1 MMCPTIVTMSGE
13 GWRGH
18 VASWWLARSI
28 RQMVLMAGAVVLL
41 VSGLFGGL
49 REAPVEAAEPLAV
62 GRSHEAAPFTL
73 TVERARWTSDL
84 GEIGKTERG
93 RYLIVIVK
101 VRTDADRSVDS
112 SVLQEGVALQGIDG
126 IYAALGGDKIT
137 ASEQAKPS
145 VYVLADG
152 VRMSSLPP
160 GLTYELAY
168 VWEQNGSEP
177 VPAELSVAS
186 RSHTWR
192 QSSLDDQM
200 NWFDATIDAVGTV
213 PVAEAAP

>member
-1 MMCPTIVTMSGE
+1 M
-13 GWRGH
+13 
-18 VASWWLARSI
+18 L
-28 RQMVLMAGAVVLL
+28 LMAGAVVLL

-49 REAPVEAAEPLAV
+49 RDAPVEAAEPLVV
-62 GRSHEAAPFTL
+62 GRAHDAAPFTL

-93 RYLIVIVK
+93 RYLVVIVK
-101 VRTDADRSVDS
+101 VRTDADRSVDL
-112 SVLQEGVALQGIDG
+112 SVLQQALALKDLAGM
-126 IYAALGGDKIT
+126 YAAMGGDKIVP
-137 ASEQAKPS
+137 SEKAKPS

-152 VRMSSLPP
+152 TRMSALTP

-168 VWEQNGSEP
+168 VWEQRQSEP
-177 VPAELSVAS
+177 LPAELSVAS

-200 NWFDATIDAVGTV
+200 NWFDETIDAVGTV
-213 PVAEAAP
+213 PVTEAKATS

>member
-1 MMCPTIVTMSGE
+1 MLLI
-13 GWRGH
+13 
-18 VASWWLARSI
+18 
-28 RQMVLMAGAVVLL
+28 AGAVVLL

-49 REAPVEAAEPLAV
+49 RDAPVEAAEPLVV
-62 GRSHEAAPFTL
+62 GRAHEAAPFTL

-84 GEIGKTERG
+84 GDIGKTERG

-101 VRTDADRSVDS
+101 VRTDVDRSVDLS
-112 SVLQEGVALQGIDG
+112 ILQEAVALKGLAG
-126 IYAALGGDKIT
+126 TYAAMGGDKIVP
-137 ASEQAKPS
+137 SEKAKPS

-152 VRMSSLPP
+152 TRMSALTP

-168 VWEQNGSEP
+168 VWEQGKDEP
-177 VPAELSVAS
+177 LPAELSVAS

-200 NWFDATIDAVGTV
+200 NWFDETIDAVGTV
-213 PVAEAAP
+213 ALSKAAP

>member
-1 MMCPTIVTMSGE
+1 M
-13 GWRGH
+13 
-18 VASWWLARSI
+18 L
-28 RQMVLMAGAVVLL
+28 LMAGAVVLL

-49 REAPVEAAEPLAV
+49 RDAPVEAAEPLVV
-62 GRSHEAAPFTL
+62 GRAHDAAPFTL

-93 RYLIVIVK
+93 RYLVVIVN
-101 VRTDADRSVDS
+101 VRTDADRSVDL
-112 SVLQEGVALQGIDG
+112 SVLQQALALKDLAGM
-126 IYAALGGDKIT
+126 YAAMGGDKIVP
-137 ASEQAKPS
+137 SEKAKPS

-152 VRMSSLPP
+152 TRMSALTP

-168 VWEQNGSEP
+168 VWEQRKSEP
-177 VPAELSVAS
+177 LPAELSVAS

-200 NWFDATIDAVGTV
+200 NWFDETIDAVGTV
-213 PVAEAAP
+213 TLSKAAP

>member
-1 MMCPTIVTMSGE
+1 M
-13 GWRGH
+13 
-18 VASWWLARSI
+18 L
-28 RQMVLMAGAVVLL
+28 LMAGAVVLL

-49 REAPVEAAEPLAV
+49 RDAPAEAAVPLVV
-62 GRSHEAAPFTL
+62 GKPHEAAPFTL

-84 GEIGKTERG
+84 GEIAKTDRG

-101 VRTDADRSVDS
+101 ARTEADRSVDL
-112 SVLQEGVALQGIDG
+112 SVLQEALALRGAGG
-126 IYAALGGDKIT
+126 IYGAMGSDKIVP
-137 ASEQAKPS
+137 SLEAKPS

-152 VRMSSLPP
+152 TLMSALPP

-168 VWEQNGSEP
+168 VWEQSGSEP
-177 VPAELSVAS
+177 VPKQLKLAS

-200 NWFDATIDAVGTV
+200 NWFDETVDAAGTV
-213 PVAEAAP
+213 PLIEAKP

>member
-1 MMCPTIVTMSGE
+1 MTCPTIVTMSGE

-18 VASWWLARSI
+18 VASWWRARSI
-28 RQMVLMAGAVVLL
+28 RQMLLMAGAVVLL
-41 VSGLFGGL
+41 ASGLFGGL
-49 REAPVEAAEPLAV
+49 REAPVEAAEPLVV
-62 GRSHEAAPFTL
+62 GRPHDAAPFTL

-101 VRTDADRSVDS
+101 VRTDEDRSVDL
-112 SVLQEGVALQGIDG
+112 SVLQEAVALQQIDG
-126 IYAALGGDKIT
+126 IYAAMGGDKVG
-137 ASEQAKPS
+137 AGMQAKPALF
-145 VYVLADG
+145 VLADG
-152 VRMSSLPP
+152 TRMSALPP

-168 VWEQNGSEP
+168 VWEQRGSEP

-192 QSSLDDQM
+192 QS
-200 NWFDATIDAVGTV
+200 FAR
-213 PVAEAAP
+213 

>member
-1 MMCPTIVTMSGE
+1 M
-13 GWRGH
+13 
-18 VASWWLARSI
+18 L
-28 RQMVLMAGAVVLL
+28 LMAGAVVLL

-49 REAPVEAAEPLAV
+49 REAPVEAAESLVV
-62 GRSHEAAPFTL
+62 GRAHESEPFTL
-73 TVERARWTSDL
+73 TIERARWTSDL

-101 VRTDADRSVDS
+101 VRTDADRSVDL
-112 SVLQEGVALQGIDG
+112 SVLQEAIALKGLAG
-126 IYAALGGDKIT
+126 TYAAMGGDKVVP
-137 ASEQAKPS
+137 SEKAKPS

-152 VRMSSLPP
+152 TRMSALTP

-168 VWEQNGSEP
+168 VWEQSSNEP
-177 VPAELSVAS
+177 VPAELTVAS

-200 NWFDATIDAVGTV
+200 NWFDETVDAVGTV
-213 PVAEAAP
+213 PVKEAAS